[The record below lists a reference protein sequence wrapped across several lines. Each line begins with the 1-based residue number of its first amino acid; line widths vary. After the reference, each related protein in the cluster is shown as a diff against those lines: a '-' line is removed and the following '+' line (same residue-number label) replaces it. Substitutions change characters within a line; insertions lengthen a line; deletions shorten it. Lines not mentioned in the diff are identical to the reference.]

1 MSKNTREDKRRY
13 KSNLAKKSIFS
24 QKSSVSRRLRAKR
37 SCLKLT
43 KKCSPEEDKILS
55 KCINSKNIKNF
66 SEISIKLSGRTINQ
80 CRMRWKKSKRVLKKG
95 QWSLHEDKLLKE
107 WIEKNG
113 PKYWEQCGQFIHGR
127 SGKQCREHW
136 INCLNPEL
144 IKGDWTTEEDFLIM
158 HFYEKYNGSWKKI
171 IYLFNGRSENS
182 IKNRFFSQLRKLA
195 TNGMN
200 IEERKKCSKIKLEEL
215 KNFLEEGLRISK
227 KEFLKENPMNEEEL
241 NNYLNKMELKIKK
254 KQKEENEN
262 ESSFSTNLGEFEN
275 SLTLN
280 SKNEN
285 EEKSFLRKRKR
296 EEESLDNTTEKE
308 KSIFIHE
315 EIENNTYND
324 LNDNKLNLLNENL
337 NQNVTFE
344 NKEKKA
350 TSNNNIK
357 IANNNDISF
366 KIEEKE
372 NYNQENN
379 ECETINI
386 NPFDI
391 QFDNLFPA
399 STQFLEK
406 GYGFRTNSLGDI
418 FVDDND
424 YINKEI
430 NNEENK
436 TLFEE

>member
-1 MSKNTREDKRRY
+1 M
-13 KSNLAKKSIFS
+13 
-24 QKSSVSRRLRAKR
+24 
-37 SCLKLT
+37 
-43 KKCSPEEDKILS
+43 
-55 KCINSKNIKNF
+55 
-66 SEISIKLSGRTINQ
+66 
-80 CRMRWKKSKRVLKKG
+80 
-95 QWSLHEDKLLKE
+95 
-107 WIEKNG
+107 
-113 PKYWEQCGQFIHGR
+113 
-127 SGKQCREHW
+127 
-136 INCLNPEL
+136 
-144 IKGDWTTEEDFLIM
+144 
-158 HFYEKYNGSWKKI
+158 
-171 IYLFNGRSENS
+171 
-182 IKNRFFSQLRKLA
+182 
-195 TNGMN
+195 
-200 IEERKKCSKIKLEEL
+200 
-215 KNFLEEGLRISK
+215 
-227 KEFLKENPMNEEEL
+227 
-241 NNYLNKMELKIKK
+241 
-254 KQKEENEN
+254 
-262 ESSFSTNLGEFEN
+262 GEFEN

-280 SKNEN
+280 SRNEN